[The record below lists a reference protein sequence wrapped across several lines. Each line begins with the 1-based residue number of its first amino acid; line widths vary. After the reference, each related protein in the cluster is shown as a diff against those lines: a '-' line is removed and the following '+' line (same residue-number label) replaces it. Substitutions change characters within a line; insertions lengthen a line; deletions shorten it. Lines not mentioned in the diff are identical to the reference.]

1 MYTTHT
7 HISIFVL
14 HSRSLLNTTCRV
26 RVVAQH
32 CLGFTLDTS
41 LFQENPSL
49 RAVRRHLTGNNISA
63 HGRRLLSYDH
73 ASEFGVHNFPSAQK
87 PNTTCLPHACGPW
100 NPITQMVPACSFTN
114 ATAVTVA
121 EDGKVVSNNCSCCYG
136 QTVVLHPENASRPSA
151 RQIQRDSGQWPPQ
164 GNIYQLLHLDPVA
177 LTLHLLPWHSP
188 FTLNLLNLAF
198 NDNVQCCQG

>member
-87 PNTTCLPHACGPW
+87 PNTTCLPHACGP
-100 NPITQMVPACSFTN
+100 
-114 ATAVTVA
+114 
-121 EDGKVVSNNCSCCYG
+121 
-136 QTVVLHPENASRPSA
+136 
-151 RQIQRDSGQWPPQ
+151 
-164 GNIYQLLHLDPVA
+164 
-177 LTLHLLPWHSP
+177 
-188 FTLNLLNLAF
+188 
-198 NDNVQCCQG
+198 